1 MLSEIWHALAV
12 ASMNASNNFLAIHL
26 TMYCSS
32 HAVLTVS
39 VCLYSIHVCMSEGIA
54 YSLQVA
60 V

>member
-26 TMYCSS
+26 TMYCYSSS

-39 VCLYSIHVCMSEGIA
+39 VCLLMYACRKVLHTL
-54 YSLQVA
+54 YK
-60 V
+60 